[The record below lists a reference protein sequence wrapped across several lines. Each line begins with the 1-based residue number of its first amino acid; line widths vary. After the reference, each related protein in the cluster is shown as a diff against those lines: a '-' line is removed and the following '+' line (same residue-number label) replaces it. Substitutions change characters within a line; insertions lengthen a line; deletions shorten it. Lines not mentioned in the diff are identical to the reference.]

1 MDKMQVMSYEL
12 SFTGGKM
19 RIAAQDTAFQ
29 IVLRNC
35 SEEAREEARIYM
47 CSGSRTSGIIP
58 LLLWK

>member
-35 SEEAREEARIYM
+35 SEEAREEARIYKSFSIK
-47 CSGSRTSGIIP
+47 CR
-58 LLLWK
+58 